1 MRIQVP
7 HDLETFLRGRNGGLF
22 TAGGK
27 MFLTFSE
34 NTQKLT
40 PNADLTTGADL
51 TTAIGPDAWS
61 GPCRTSSYMYVQNS
75 RLDLTYK
82 RLETVNSI
90 PNFRL
95 ET

>member
-1 MRIQVP
+1 MENCENLRIQVP

-61 GPCRTSSYMYVQNS
+61 GPCRTSSYKKQRTGNISQYQNS
-75 RLDLTYK
+75 KD
-82 RLETVNSI
+82 
-90 PNFRL
+90 
-95 ET
+95 

>member
-1 MRIQVP
+1 MENCENLRIQVP

-40 PNADLTTGADL
+40 PNADQTTGADQ
-51 TTAIGPDAWS
+51 TTDIGPD
-61 GPCRTSSYMYVQNS
+61 GPDPAVLLHLMI
-75 RLDLTYK
+75 K
-82 RLETVNSI
+82 
-90 PNFRL
+90 NFQITTFVRS
-95 ET
+95 